1 MCARERLTS
10 SKLKAAF
17 LALHTIDPNHSKT
30 VSGEG
35 EKKKKHARLMFTL
48 CPPLYINIDQKH
60 AAAYSFFSVHT
71 YIHTAVAGPHVCSVD
86 FKAVSQ
92 FPFYDMGPVTH
103 FAVTYNFPSAWWPH
117 KYRPICC
124 WKRLKL
130 DSFHNV
136 FLCEGLLK
144 GDFGPH
150 LYFTNLLLT
159 AFLDVAVSDPHDHS
173 GGWQTERIPPNGH
186 VQQPQTPV

>member
-1 MCARERLTS
+1 MHVRAEAQEVGGGIFSFTYNWPQS
-10 SKLKAAF
+10 FK
-17 LALHTIDPNHSKT
+17 N
-30 VSGEG
+30 GG
-35 EKKKKHARLMFTL
+35 GGGKKKKHACLMSTL
-48 CPPLYINIDQKH
+48 CSPLYMNIDQKH
-60 AAAYSFFSVHT
+60 AAAYSFFFYT
-71 YIHTAVAGPHVCSVD
+71 YIHTAVASPHVCSVD

-92 FPFYDMGPVTH
+92 FPFYDMGPATH

-150 LYFTNLLLT
+150 LYFTHLLLT
-159 AFLDVAVSDPHDHS
+159 AFLDVAVSDPHNHS

>member
-1 MCARERLTS
+1 MCVRERRK
-10 SKLKAAF
+10 KLEAAAF
-17 LALHTIDPNHSKT
+17 LALHTTDPNHSKT
-30 VSGEG
+30 VSVGGGETRMSNV
-35 EKKKKHARLMFTL
+35 H
-48 CPPLYINIDQKH
+48 PLLASLHEHRPETCSCIFL
-60 AAAYSFFSVHT
+60 FFI
-71 YIHTAVAGPHVCSVD
+71 YIHTAVASPHVCSVD

-92 FPFYDMGPVTH
+92 FPFYDMGPATH

-150 LYFTNLLLT
+150 LYFTHLLLT
-159 AFLDVAVSDPHDHS
+159 AFLDVAVSDPHNHS
-173 GGWQTERIPPNGH
+173 GGWQTERILPNGH